1 MNSIE
6 KLAASSYL
14 IKKSEIAVTEGQR
27 LPGRFAYRPFNSN
40 DSLYGGLLAAALGGL
55 GGAAYGKLK
64 DYMESEEE
72 ELDPKSDDYG
82 FKMLE
87 RMQGKSRK
95 KPSSV
100 GASALTGA
108 LALGLPVG
116 LAPALFGDN
125 PVGRNLLSFA
135 NDAYM
140 QKANLPQKLKDVQ
153 RFIYENSPHGIK
165 QKPLKDLTL
174 NF

>member
-1 MNSIE
+1 MTNAD
-6 KLAASSYL
+6 KLILSSYIVKRAVAEPVSTRAASF
-14 IKKSEIAVTEGQR
+14 K
-27 LPGRFAYRPFNSN
+27 YRPFNAN
-40 DSLYGGLLAAALGGL
+40 DSLYGGLAAAALGGL

-64 DYMESEEE
+64 DYMEPEEE
-72 ELDPKSDDYG
+72 ELDPRSDDYG

-116 LAPALFGDN
+116 LAPLLVGDN
-125 PVGRNLLSFA
+125 PIGRGLVSGSYNKGIDS
-135 NDAYM
+135 
-140 QKANLPQKLKDVQ
+140 QKDMPEMVKNILREIIKVAPHSLKKLP
-153 RFIYENSPHGIK
+153 FENVAI
-165 QKPLKDLTL
+165 